1 MNWIKDV
8 GPGVLIAAAFIGPG
22 TVTLCT
28 IAGASYGYSL
38 LWALLL
44 SIIATIVLQEM
55 ALRIGLITNKGLAE
69 VIRVSIKNKFINRL
83 LILLILCSIL
93 IGNAAYEAGNITGAS
108 LGIIAIIGRET
119 LNYIPLLIGFIAFI
133 ILYIGDYKVLERSLI
148 FLVITMSVSFMITA
162 IMTKPDLFSLL
173 DGLFMP
179 KINSES
185 LLVVLGLIGTT
196 VVPYNLFL
204 HSSLVKEKWNDISK
218 LKTARIESFISIIIG
233 GIVSMAIIITAASV
247 SNDNVKSVMDL
258 AKGLEPLYG
267 KFAIYFLGIGLFASG
282 ITSSITAPLAAA
294 YVAKSCFGWSGSLKS
309 FNFRIVWFFVLLIG
323 VIVSLLKLNPIE
335 VIKFAQFS
343 NSLLLPIVAILL
355 FWLINNKT
363 IFKNSYSYKL
373 QNILVIVIIL
383 ITIILGAKGV
393 ISPVSYT
400 HVRANE
406 T

>member
-55 ALRIGLITNKGLAE
+55 SLRIGLITNKGLAE

-309 FNFRIVWFFVLLIG
+309 LNFRIVWFFVLLIG

-393 ISPVSYT
+393 ISLI
-400 HVRANE
+400 
-406 T
+406 

>member
-148 FLVITMSVSFMITA
+148 FLVIIMSVSFMITA

-309 FNFRIVWFFVLLIG
+309 LNFRIVWFFVLLIG

-373 QNILVIVIIL
+373 QNILVTVIIL

-393 ISPVSYT
+393 ISLI
-400 HVRANE
+400 
-406 T
+406 

>member
-119 LNYIPLLIGFIAFI
+119 LNYMPLLIGFIAFI

-323 VIVSLLKLNPIE
+323 VIASLLKLNPIE

-393 ISPVSYT
+393 ISLI
-400 HVRANE
+400 
-406 T
+406 

>member
-1 MNWIKDV
+1 MKWIKDV

-22 TVTLCT
+22 TVTLCS
-28 IAGASYGYSL
+28 IAGASFGYSL

-44 SIIATIVLQEM
+44 SVIATIVLQEM

-69 VIRVSIKNKFINRL
+69 VIRVSIKNKFINRF

-108 LGIIAIIGRET
+108 LGIIAIINSET

-133 ILYIGDYKVLERSLI
+133 ILYIGDYKILERSLI
-148 FLVITMSVSFMITA
+148 FLVIVMSVSFLITA
-162 IMTKPDLFSLL
+162 IMTRPDLSSLL
-173 DGLFMP
+173 NGLFIP
-179 KINSES
+179 RINSES
-185 LLVVLGLIGTT
+185 LIVVLGLIGTT

-218 LKTARIESFISIIIG
+218 LKIARIESFISIIIG

-247 SNDNVKSVMDL
+247 SNDNVKSVIDL

-294 YVAKSCFGWSGSLKS
+294 YVAKSCFGWRGSLKS
-309 FNFRIVWFFVLLIG
+309 LNFRLVWFLILLIG
-323 VIVSLLKLNPIE
+323 VVVSLLKLNPIE

-343 NSLLLPIVAILL
+343 NSLLLPIIAILL
-355 FWLINNKT
+355 FWLINNRS
-363 IFKNSYSYKL
+363 IFQNSYSYKL
-373 QNILVIVIIL
+373 QNILVSVIIL
-383 ITIILGAKGV
+383 ITIILGAKG
-393 ISPVSYT
+393 IM
-400 HVRANE
+400 NLL
-406 T
+406 